1 LTRLLGF
8 LLLIVLLTSC
18 KDEGRQAFSD
28 EQNKLSLRFF
38 AAVRK
43 GEHAAAADQANKLYL
58 LNPGDEFLLRLAAQQ
73 KSNAVTAEIQQSLD
87 RGDSAEANAIVD
99 RAIKEEPFNRQLAKT
114 KSSLRQLE
122 RNKKAVLAMKNAK
135 TDDDKAE
142 ALRAAKT
149 AVGNAPA
156 PALKQYIDQYERQL
170 TADTKP

>member
-1 LTRLLGF
+1 LKRLLGF
-8 LLLIVLLTSC
+8 LLLALLLTSC
-18 KDEGRQAFSD
+18 KDESRQTLSD

-87 RGDSAEANAIVD
+87 RGDLAEANAIVD
-99 RAIKEEPFNRQLAKT
+99 RAIKEEPFNRQLAKI

-122 RNKKAVLAMKNAK
+122 RNKKAIAAMKNAK
-135 TDDDKAE
+135 SADEKTE
-142 ALRAAKT
+142 ALRAAKA

-156 PALKQYIDQYERQL
+156 PGLKQYLDQYERQL
-170 TADTKP
+170 TADNKP